1 MYFEEF
7 GQGNKFATR
16 SRVVTGTDMDMFAA
30 LTGATNPLFLNEEF
44 GKKQGFKGRI
54 APGVLI
60 LALGVG
66 AQYSM
71 GLFDHIIAFLG
82 IDKLRFLSPVYPG
95 DTIKYNVEVIEKRET
110 ERKGRGI
117 IVFRWVGENQ
127 EGKSVLEAEGTFMMK
142 KREAGHV

>member
-7 GQGNKFATR
+7 SQGDKFVTR
-16 SRVVTGTDMDMFAA
+16 SRVVTGTDMDIFAA

-54 APGVLI
+54 APGILI
-60 LALGVG
+60 LALAVG

-110 ERKGRGI
+110 ERKERGI
-117 IVFRWVGENQ
+117 IVFKWVGENQ
-127 EGKSVLEAEGTFMMK
+127 DRKSVIEAEGTFMMR
-142 KREAGHV
+142 KREVGHV